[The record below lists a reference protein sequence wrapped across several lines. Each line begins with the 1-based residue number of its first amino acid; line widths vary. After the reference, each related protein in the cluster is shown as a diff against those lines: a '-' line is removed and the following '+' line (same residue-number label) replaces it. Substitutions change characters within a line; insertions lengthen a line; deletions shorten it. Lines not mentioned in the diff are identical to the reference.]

1 MPSTVAFVANTQKSV
16 TTTQLNLKDKDG
28 NNESWGRMVGPVMT
42 GLAGL
47 TLASHMAVAATL
59 DPSSVLSMSSEI
71 DATPIVLR
79 EDSTTKLR
87 MTQIENAPVSAISGS
102 SIQLADDYL
111 DLAMPSYGDSVTS
124 TSKAKA
130 SDGGSAPLFSNPFSD
145 NGSSDSAAAPD
156 TSAEDKAAAE
166 AAKQAKKEA
175 AVQEREGAAQ
185 RKADKKAALEADKAE
200 KEQAAAEKKSS
211 R

>member
-1 MPSTVAFVANTQKSV
+1 MKISSVAVLAISCMPSTVAFVANTQKSV

-79 EDSTTKLR
+79 EGTLQQQT
-87 MTQIENAPVSAISGS
+87 
-102 SIQLADDYL
+102 
-111 DLAMPSYGDSVTS
+111 
-124 TSKAKA
+124 
-130 SDGGSAPLFSNPFSD
+130 
-145 NGSSDSAAAPD
+145 
-156 TSAEDKAAAE
+156 
-166 AAKQAKKEA
+166 
-175 AVQEREGAAQ
+175 RE
-185 RKADKKAALEADKAE
+185 
-200 KEQAAAEKKSS
+200 
-211 R
+211 